1 MSALPPAPVLGP
13 DPYAQQYAQQF
24 DQQPQAFSPSSP
36 QKVPFWPF
44 LVAGLVGLAATFGL
58 FMVTTWVGG
67 RLDGSGQ
74 GDSGGSTAM
83 FGVGLI
89 LIIPVMIAVVHTVL
103 RLILPRRGI
112 VDPVQRPVARYALA
126 SVVAVVVAIA
136 MVVVSLVTTLLSFAA
151 ASGNGSEGE
160 LVGVFLILG
169 VLAVNLVSAI
179 AFSLMVWVGFKS
191 DVRAAQ
197 LQRPVPL
204 ATGFATYQPPTYS
217 QPTYPQ
223 PSYRS
228 QDFPPPRY
236 QQDGYQQDGGGD
248 VQDRQQT

>member
-1 MSALPPAPVLGP
+1 
-13 DPYAQQYAQQF
+13 
-24 DQQPQAFSPSSP
+24 
-36 QKVPFWPF
+36 
-44 LVAGLVGLAATFGL
+44 
-58 FMVTTWVGG
+58 
-67 RLDGSGQ
+67 
-74 GDSGGSTAM
+74 M

-112 VDPVQRPVARYALA
+112 VDPVQRRATRYALA

-223 PSYRS
+223 PSYRA